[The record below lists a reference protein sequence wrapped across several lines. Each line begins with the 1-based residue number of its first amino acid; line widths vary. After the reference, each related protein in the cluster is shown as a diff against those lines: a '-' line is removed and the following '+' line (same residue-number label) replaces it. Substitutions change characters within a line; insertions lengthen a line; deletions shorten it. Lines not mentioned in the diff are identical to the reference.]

1 MNVFMLPFTYLI
13 TLVVLSCCLVIPILG
28 DVHIV
33 ALGKPILKSLDFH
46 LDRIVDGLSR
56 PTGLTFL
63 GPDDFL
69 VIEEDTGKV
78 KRVVDGEIS
87 QTVLDLDVST
97 DDSRG
102 LIGID
107 SYQNGSKTFVFLY
120 YAESSSS
127 RDDEGDPLG
136 NRLYRYELADDK
148 DSLINP
154 KLLLDLPAGTG
165 SMDNGGPVLVG
176 PDNYLYL
183 VIGQIQDDNGE
194 GHSTKAQNFEKG
206 PDADGTSGV
215 HRITQDGEIVAPGI
229 LDLASGM
236 KSYFAYG
243 IRNSFGMDFDPLTGK
258 LWISENGVRTNDE
271 INLIES
277 GFNGGWR
284 DLTGI
289 APSGFNYSG
298 LVSFSGTGKYSD
310 PKFVWNQTVAPTALL
325 FFNSDRFGPGYK
337 NDMFVGDYAFGRI
350 YHFELDQERT
360 GLRLNGTL
368 ADKVANSDSELQST
382 IFGEGFGV
390 PTDLEI
396 GPDGM
401 LYVTS
406 LRDGAVYRISR

>member
-1 MNVFMLPFTYLI
+1 MPSFAYVI
-13 TLVVLSCCLVIPILG
+13 TLVVLSCFLVIPILG
-28 DVHIV
+28 GVHEV
-33 ALGKPILKSLDFH
+33 ALGKPILKSDDFH
-46 LDRIVDGLSR
+46 LDRIVDGLSN

-63 GPDDFL
+63 GQDDFL

-78 KRVVDGEIS
+78 KRVIDGEIT
-87 QTVLDLDVST
+87 QTLLDLDVST

-107 SYQNGSKTFVFLY
+107 SYQNGSKTYVFLY
-120 YAESSSS
+120 YSESSSS
-127 RDDEGDPLG
+127 SDGDSDPLG
-136 NRLYRYELADDK
+136 NRLYRYELAEDK

-154 KLLLDLPAGTG
+154 ILLLDLPAVPG

-183 VIGQIQDDNGE
+183 VIGQIQDDNAE

-215 HRITQDGEIVAPGI
+215 HRITQDGVPVTSGV
-229 LDLASGM
+229 LDHSAG
-236 KSYFAYG
+236 KESYFAYG
-243 IRNSFGMDFDPLTGK
+243 IRNSFGMDFDPVTGK
-258 LWISENGVRTNDE
+258 LWLTENGVRTNDE

-277 GFNGGWR
+277 GFNGGWK
-284 DLTGI
+284 DLTGF
-289 APSGFNYSG
+289 APSGFNYSE
-298 LVSFSGTGKYSD
+298 LVSFNGTGKYSD

-350 YHFELDQERT
+350 YHFEPDPERT
-360 GLRLNGTL
+360 GLSLNGTL
-368 ADKVANSDSELQST
+368 ADKVADSDSEVQST

-406 LRDGAVYRISR
+406 LRDGSVYRISK

>member
-1 MNVFMLPFTYLI
+1 MSSFACLI
-13 TLVVLSCCLVIPILG
+13 TLLVLSYCFELLAQG
-28 DVHIV
+28 DE
-33 ALGKPILKSLDFH
+33 ALGEPTLKSAEFH
-46 LDRIVDGLSR
+46 LHRVVDGLSR

-78 KRVVDGEIS
+78 KRVIDGEIS
-87 QTVLDLDVST
+87 QPILDLGVST
-97 DDSRG
+97 DNSRG

-107 SYQNGSKTFVFLY
+107 SYQNESKTYVFLY
-120 YAESSSS
+120 YTESSSS
-127 RDDEGDPLG
+127 RDGEDDPLG
-136 NRLYRYELADDK
+136 NRLYRYELSDDK

-154 KLLLDLPAGTG
+154 KLLLDLPAGPG

-176 PDNYLYL
+176 PDNYIYL
-183 VIGQIQDDNGE
+183 VIGQIQDDNEE
-194 GHSTKAQNFEKG
+194 GHKTKAQNFEEG
-206 PDADGTSGV
+206 LEADGTSGV
-215 HRITQDGEIVAPGI
+215 HRVTQDGEIVATEISDPAAETG
-229 LDLASGM
+229 
-236 KSYFAYG
+236 SYFAYG
-243 IRNSFGMDFDPLTGK
+243 IRNSFGMDFDPITGK
-258 LWISENGVRTNDE
+258 LWLSENGVRANDE

-277 GFNGGWR
+277 GFNGGWK
-284 DLTGI
+284 DLTGF

-298 LVSFSGTGKYSD
+298 LVSFKGTGKYSD

-325 FFNSDRFGPGYK
+325 FFNSDRFGPDYK

-350 YHFELDQERT
+350 YHFELDSERT
-360 GLRLNGTL
+360 GLRLSGTL

-406 LRDGAVYRISR
+406 LRDGAVYRITR